1 MKNVLTAILSYFKNT
16 NKDVIKYVNLTD
28 NKGWTPL
35 FSTINNSE
43 NGLPEI
49 VEILVKNGANINH
62 KDKYKLTPLHL
73 ACYKGQ
79 DDNVEY
85 LIKTGTNLDA
95 VDSLGSKMILI
106 FLIVTPI
113 FYSITEGQTNALQ
126 ALLDSGA
133 NIKHRD
139 NKNKSLL

>member
-1 MKNVLTAILSYFKNT
+1 MKNVLTSILSYLKNS
-16 NKDVIKYVNLTD
+16 NKDIAKYVNQSD

-49 VEILVKNGANINH
+49 VEILIKNGSNINH
-62 KDKYKLTPLHL
+62 KDKYNLTPLHL

-85 LIKTGTNLDA
+85 LIKSGSNIEA
-95 VDSLGSKMILI
+95 VDLLGCKIYL
-106 FLIVTPI
+106 F
-113 FYSITEGQTNALQ
+113 
-126 ALLDSGA
+126 
-133 NIKHRD
+133 
-139 NKNKSLL
+139 